1 MINILAQV
9 SLNAKYKLG
18 IYFHDIKKSV
28 ITDNDAINQLE
39 KKNTLTITSKQQIIS
54 FHNYCFSIM
63 LSTTSNSTSEKLNA
77 SL

>member
-9 SLNAKYKLG
+9 SLNTKYKLG
-18 IYFHDIKKSV
+18 IYFHEKKSV

-39 KKNTLTITSKQQIIS
+39 EKNTLTITSKQQIIS

-63 LSTTSNSTSEKLNA
+63 LFTTSNSTSEKLNA